1 MRSVLSEGSS
11 VRLGVIDPGHFHA
24 ALVQKKMY
32 ADIDPIA
39 RVYAPAGP
47 ELDDYLRRVEAFNA
61 REKDP
66 TRWRTRVV
74 EGDDFLDKFAGER
87 MCDVVVISGNNRR
100 KTEYIMRAVETGVHT
115 LADKPMAIDAAGF
128 AALEEAFALARAKNV
143 LLYDIMTERHEIT
156 TILQREFSRIPAIFG
171 ELDCG
176 TVDDPAVTKE
186 SVHCFAKRVSGVPLV
201 RPAWFFDTAQQGEG
215 LVDITTH
222 LVDLVQWACFPGV
235 SLDYRK
241 DVRVLRAK
249 RSATTL
255 TQAQFEQV
263 TRLASWPGFLAP
275 KVSNGTLDVF
285 ANGRIDY
292 ALRGVHAR
300 VSVRWDFEAPPG
312 AGDTHHSTM
321 RGTRASLV
329 IRQGEREAFSPVLYL
344 EPHATT
350 ARSAWEAGV
359 NAATPHVAE
368 RYSGVELK
376 PSDRGFEV
384 VVPARYHVGHEAHFG
399 QVADDFLRYVAAR
412 AIPSWEVPNMLA
424 KYYTTTQALTLATR

>member
-1 MRSVLSEGSS
+1 MK
-11 VRLGVIDPGHFHA
+11 LGVLDPGHFHA

-32 ADIDPIA
+32 ADVDPLV
-39 RVYAPAGP
+39 RVYAPTGP
-47 ELDDYLRRVEAFNA
+47 ELDDYVQRVEAFNKRA
-61 REKDP
+61 QSP
-66 TRWRTRVV
+66 TRWRVRVV
-74 EGDDFLDKFAGER
+74 QGDNFLDKFAADR
-87 MCDVVVISGNNRR
+87 SCDVVVISGNNRR
-100 KTEYIMRAVETGVHT
+100 KTEYILRAVEAGVHT

-128 AALEEAFALARAKNV
+128 TALEEAFAIARAKNV

-156 TILQREFSRIPAIFG
+156 TILQRELSRIPAIFG

-176 TVDDPAVTKE
+176 TIDDPAVTKE

-263 TRLASWPGFLAP
+263 TGLASWPDFLAP
-275 KVSNGTLDVF
+275 KVSKGTLDVF

-292 ALRGVHAR
+292 QLRGVHAR

-359 NAATPHVAE
+359 TAAMAHVAE

-376 PSDRGFEV
+376 PSERGFEV

-399 QVADDFLRYVAAR
+399 QVADDFLRYVTAR
-412 AIPSWEVPNMLA
+412 ALPSWEIPNMLA
-424 KYYTTTQALTLATR
+424 KYYTTTQALTMATR

>member
-1 MRSVLSEGSS
+1 MRIGVL
-11 VRLGVIDPGHFHA
+11 DPGHFHA

-32 ADIDPIA
+32 ADVDPLV

-47 ELDDYLRRVEAFNA
+47 ELDDYVRRVEAFNA
-61 REKDP
+61 RAQSP
-66 TRWRTRVV
+66 TRWRLRVV
-74 EGDDFLDKFAGER
+74 QGDDFLDRFAAER
-87 MCDVVVISGNNRR
+87 LCDAVVIAGNNRR
-100 KTEYIMRAVETGVHT
+100 KTEYVLRAVDAGVHA
-115 LADKPMAIDAAGF
+115 LADKPLAIDAAGF
-128 AALEEAFALARAKNV
+128 SALEEAFTVARAKNV

-156 TILQREFSRIPAIFG
+156 TILQRELSRIPAVFG

-235 SLDYRK
+235 VLDHRK

-249 RSATTL
+249 RSATALTL
-255 TQAQFEQV
+255 AQFEQV
-263 TRLASWPGFLAP
+263 TGLRAWPDFLAP
-275 KVSNGTLDVF
+275 KVGNGVLDVF

-292 ALRGVHAR
+292 QLRGVHAR

-312 AGDTHHSTM
+312 AGDTHHSQM
-321 RGTRASLV
+321 RGTRANLV
-329 IRQGEREAFSPVLYL
+329 IRQGEQEAFSPVLYV

-350 ARSAWEAGV
+350 ARSTWDAGV
-359 NAATPHVAE
+359 KAAMPHVAQ
-368 RYSGVELK
+368 RYPGVELK
-376 PSDRGFEV
+376 ASGRGFEV

-399 QVADDFLRYVAAR
+399 QVADDFFRFVAAR
-412 AIPSWEVPNMLA
+412 ALPAWEVPNMLA
-424 KYYTTTQALTLATR
+424 KYYTTTQALTMATR

>member
-1 MRSVLSEGSS
+1 MTLA
-11 VRLGVIDPGHFHA
+11 PGHFHA

-32 ADIDPIA
+32 ADVDPLV

-47 ELDDYLRRVEAFNA
+47 ELDDYLRRVEAFNTRA
-61 REKDP
+61 QSP

-74 EGDDFLDKFAGER
+74 QGDDFLDRFAAER
-87 MCDVVVISGNNRR
+87 LCDAVVISGNNRR
-100 KTEYIMRAVETGVHT
+100 KTEYIMRAVEGGVHT
-115 LADKPMAIDAAGF
+115 LADKPMAIDVAGF
-128 AALEEAFALARAKNV
+128 AALEEAFVLARAKGV

-156 TILQREFSRIPAIFG
+156 TILQREFSRIPAVFG

-201 RPAWFFDTAQQGEG
+201 RPAWFFDAAQQGEG

-249 RSATTL
+249 RSATAL

-263 TRLASWPGFLAP
+263 TKLGSWPDFLAP
-275 KVSNGTLDVF
+275 KVSGGMLDVF

-312 AGDTHHSTM
+312 AGDTHHSQL

-329 IRQGEREAFSPVLYL
+329 IRQGEREAFGPVLYL

-350 ARSAWEAGV
+350 ARSAWEAG
-359 NAATPHVAE
+359 AAAAMPHVAQ
-368 RYSGVELK
+368 RYPGVELR

-384 VVPARYHVGHEAHFG
+384 VVPAHYHVGHEAHFG
-399 QVADDFLRYVAAR
+399 QVADDFLRFVTAR
-412 AIPSWEVPNMLA
+412 ALPSWEVPNMLA
-424 KYYTTTQALTLATR
+424 KYYTTTQALTIATR

>member
-1 MRSVLSEGSS
+1 MK
-11 VRLGVIDPGHFHA
+11 LGVLDPGHFHA

-32 ADIDPIA
+32 PDVDPLV
-39 RVYAPAGP
+39 RVYAPTGP
-47 ELDDYLRRVEAFNA
+47 ELDDYVQRVEAFNKRA
-61 REKDP
+61 HNP
-66 TRWRTRVV
+66 TRWRVRVV
-74 EGDDFLDKFAGER
+74 QGDDFLDKFAADR
-87 MCDVVVISGNNRR
+87 ACDVVVISGNNRR
-100 KTEYIMRAVETGVHT
+100 KTEYIMRAVEAGVHT
-115 LADKPMAIDAAGF
+115 LADKPMAIDVAGF
-128 AALEEAFALARAKNV
+128 AALEEAFAIARAKNV

-156 TILQREFSRIPAIFG
+156 TILQRELSRIPAIFG

-176 TVDDPAVTKE
+176 TIDDPAVTKE

-235 SLDYRK
+235 ALDYRK
-241 DVRVLRAK
+241 EVRVLRAK
-249 RSATTL
+249 RWATPLTL
-255 TQAQFEQV
+255 AQFGQV
-263 TRLASWPGFLAP
+263 TNLASWPDFLSS
-275 KVSNGTLDVF
+275 KVSNGSLDVF

-292 ALRGVHAR
+292 TLRGVHAR

-350 ARSAWEAGV
+350 ARSTWEAGV
-359 NAATPHVAE
+359 TAAMPSIAE

-376 PSDRGFEV
+376 PSERGFEV

-399 QVADDFLRYVAAR
+399 QVADEFLRCVTAR
-412 AIPSWEVPNMLA
+412 ALPSWEVPNMLA
-424 KYYTTTQALTLATR
+424 KYYTTTQALAIATR

>member
-1 MRSVLSEGSS
+1 M
-11 VRLGVIDPGHFHA
+11 RLGVLDPGHFHA

-32 ADIDPIA
+32 ADVDPLV
-39 RVYAPAGP
+39 RVYAPTGP
-47 ELDDYLRRVEAFNA
+47 DLDDYVRRVESFNA
-61 REKDP
+61 RAQDP
-66 TRWRTRVV
+66 TRWRLRVTA
-74 EGDDFLDKFAGER
+74 GDDFLDKFAAER
-87 MCDVVVISGNNRR
+87 QCDVVVISGNNRR
-100 KTEYIMRAVETGVHT
+100 KTEYLTRAVEAGVHT

-128 AALEEAFALARAKNV
+128 TALEAAFAKARENNV

-156 TILQREFSRIPAIFG
+156 TILQREFSRIPAVFG

-176 TVDDPAVTKE
+176 TVDDPSVTKE

-201 RPAWFFDTAQQGEG
+201 RPAWFFDGAQQGEG

-235 SLDYRK
+235 ALDFRK
-241 DVRVLRAK
+241 DVQVLRAK
-249 RSATTL
+249 RWPTPLTL
-255 TQAQFEQV
+255 EQFGQV
-263 TRLASWPGFLAP
+263 TKLASWPAFLASSV
-275 KVSNGTLDVF
+275 KDGVLEAF

-321 RGTRASLV
+321 RGTRASLA
-329 IRQGEREAFSPVLYL
+329 IRQGEPEAFAPVLYL

-350 ARSAWEAGV
+350 ARTAWEAGV
-359 NAATPHVAE
+359 EAAMPHVAE
-368 RYSGVELK
+368 RYPGVELR
-376 PSDRGFEV
+376 PAERGFEV

-399 QVADDFLRYVAAR
+399 QVADDFLRYVAAGVLP
-412 AIPSWEVPNMLA
+412 AWEVPNMLA
-424 KYYTTTQALTLATR
+424 KYYTTTQALAIATR

>member
-1 MRSVLSEGSS
+1 MK
-11 VRLGVIDPGHFHA
+11 LGVLDPGHFHA
-24 ALVQKKMY
+24 ALLQKKMY
-32 ADIDPIA
+32 ADVDPLV
-39 RVYAPAGP
+39 RVYAPGGP
-47 ELDDYLRRVEAFNA
+47 ELDDYQRRVEAFNA
-61 REKDP
+61 RAQDP
-66 TRWRTRVV
+66 TRWRMRVV
-74 EGDDFLDKFAGER
+74 QGDDFLEKFAADR
-87 MCDVVVISGNNRR
+87 QCDVVVISGNNRR
-100 KTEYIMRAVETGVHT
+100 KTEYVMRAVETGVHT

-128 AALEEAFALARAKNV
+128 SALEEAFVIARAKNV

-156 TILQREFSRIPAIFG
+156 TILQREFSRIPAVFG

-249 RSATTL
+249 RSATAL
-255 TQAQFEQV
+255 TPAQFEQV
-263 TRLASWPGFLAP
+263 TKLASWPDFLAS
-275 KVSNGTLDVF
+275 KVRGGALEVF

-292 ALRGVHAR
+292 QVRGVHAR

-312 AGDTHHSTM
+312 AGDTHHSQM

-359 NAATPHVAE
+359 TASMPHVAE
-368 RYSGVELK
+368 RYAGVELK

-384 VVPARYHVGHEAHFG
+384 VVPHRCQVGHEAHFG
-399 QVADDFLRYVAAR
+399 QVADDFFRYVAAR
-412 AIPSWEVPNMLA
+412 ALPAWEVPNMLA
-424 KYYTTTQALTLATR
+424 KYYTTTQALALATR

>member
-1 MRSVLSEGSS
+1 
-11 VRLGVIDPGHFHA
+11 VRLGVLDPGHFHA

-32 ADIDPIA
+32 ADVDPLV

-47 ELDDYLRRVEAFNA
+47 DLDDYVRRVEAFNA
-61 REKDP
+61 RAQSP
-66 TRWRTRVV
+66 TRWRLRVV
-74 EGDDFLDKFAGER
+74 QGDDFLDQFAKESA
-87 MCDVVVISGNNRR
+87 CDAVVISGNNRR
-100 KTEYIMRAVETGVHT
+100 KTEYVMRAIECGAHA
-115 LADKPMAIDAAGF
+115 LADKPLAIDAAGF
-128 AALEEAFALARAKNV
+128 AALEEAFAIARAKNL

-156 TILQREFSRIPAIFG
+156 TILQREFSRIPAVFG

-222 LVDLVQWACFPGV
+222 LVDLVQWACFPAV
-235 SLDYRK
+235 ALDYRK

-249 RSATTL
+249 RWPTTL
-255 TQAQFEQV
+255 TQAQFAQV
-263 TRLASWPGFLAP
+263 TRLGSWPDFLAP
-275 KVSNGTLDVF
+275 NASGGTLDVF

-292 ALRGVHAR
+292 QLRGVHAR

-312 AGDTHHSTM
+312 AGDTHHSTL

-359 NAATPHVAE
+359 NAAMPHVAE
-368 RYSGVELK
+368 RYAGVELR

-412 AIPSWEVPNMLA
+412 ALPAWEVPNMLA
-424 KYYTTTQALTLATR
+424 KYYTTTQALTMATR

>member
-1 MRSVLSEGSS
+1 MRVGVL
-11 VRLGVIDPGHFHA
+11 DPGHFHA

-32 ADIDPIA
+32 ADVDPLV

-47 ELDDYLRRVEAFNA
+47 ELDDYVRRVEAFNA
-61 REKDP
+61 RAENP
-66 TRWRTRVV
+66 TRWRLRVV
-74 EGDDFLDKFAGER
+74 QGDNFLDKFAAER
-87 MCDVVVISGNNRR
+87 LCDVVVISGNNRR
-100 KTEYIMRAVETGVHT
+100 KTEYIMRAVEAGVHT

-128 AALEEAFALARAKNV
+128 AALEEAFAVARAKNV

-156 TILQREFSRIPAIFG
+156 TILQRELSRIPAIFG

-176 TVDDPAVTKE
+176 TIDDPAVTKE

-235 SLDYRK
+235 ALDYRK
-241 DVRVLRAK
+241 EVRVLRAK
-249 RSATTL
+249 RWATPLTL
-255 TQAQFEQV
+255 AQFEQV
-263 TRLASWPGFLAP
+263 TRLASWPDFLAS
-275 KVSNGTLDVF
+275 KVSGGTLEVF

-292 ALRGVHAR
+292 TLRGVHAR

-312 AGDTHHSTM
+312 AGDTHHSIM

-359 NAATPHVAE
+359 TAAMPNIAE

-376 PSDRGFEV
+376 PSERGFEV

-399 QVADDFLRYVAAR
+399 QVADDFLRYVTAR
-412 AIPSWEVPNMLA
+412 ALPSWEVPNMLA
-424 KYYTTTQALTLATR
+424 KYYTTTQALAMATR

>member
-1 MRSVLSEGSS
+1 V
-11 VRLGVIDPGHFHA
+11 
-24 ALVQKKMY
+24 VQ
-32 ADIDPIA
+32 
-39 RVYAPAGP
+39 
-47 ELDDYLRRVEAFNA
+47 
-61 REKDP
+61 
-66 TRWRTRVV
+66 
-74 EGDDFLDKFAGER
+74 GDDFLDRFAAER
-87 MCDVVVISGNNRR
+87 LCDVVVISGNNRR
-100 KTEYIMRAVETGVHT
+100 KTEYVMRAVDAGVHT

-128 AALEEAFALARAKNV
+128 ADLEEAFAVARAKNV

-156 TILQREFSRIPAIFG
+156 TILQREFSRIPAVFG

-186 SVHCFAKRVSGVPLV
+186 SVHCFAKRVSGAPLV

-235 SLDYRK
+235 SLDYRR
-241 DVRVLRAK
+241 DVRVQRA
-249 RSATTL
+249 RRWATTL

-263 TRLASWPGFLAP
+263 TTLSSWPGFLAP
-275 KVSNGTLDVF
+275 RASGGKLDVF

-292 ALRGVHAR
+292 AVRGVHAR

-321 RGTRASLV
+321 RGTRANLV

-350 ARSAWEAGV
+350 ARSTWEAGV
-359 NAATPHVAE
+359 TAAMPHVAE
-368 RYSGVELK
+368 RYPGVELRA
-376 PSDRGFEV
+376 SDRGFEV
-384 VVPARYHVGHEAHFG
+384 AVPAHYHVGHEAHFG
-399 QVADDFLRYVAAR
+399 QVADDFLRFAMAG
-412 AIPSWEVPNMLA
+412 ALPSWEVPDMLA
-424 KYYTTTQALTLATR
+424 KYYTTTQAVAMATR